1 MEGMKCFNLEKQ
13 DQGLITTSTKVM
25 SLSARYFLKYSA
37 GPQEA
42 SSCYVQGSLVRDA
55 VVLLKRSTGD
65 KEDMHYRILGVF
77 SKYYNKWYLQAQGE
91 PPFVWSKEK
100 PPNVRL
106 SLRLMTRK
114 RIGTSNNVLYEP
126 VECFEKYSASEIHR
140 SIKACE
146 IVSVLGLLETNN

>member
-1 MEGMKCFNLEKQ
+1 MKCFNLEKR
-13 DQGLITTSTKVM
+13 DQGLITTSTKAM

-42 SSCYVQGSLVRDA
+42 SSRYVQGSLVRDA

-65 KEDMHYRILGVF
+65 KEDMHYYILGVF

-106 SLRLMTRK
+106 AF
-114 RIGTSNNVLYEP
+114 GTSNNVLYEP

-146 IVSVLGLLETNN
+146 IVCVLGLLETNN